1 MRGTDKVESPLG
13 SPRFGFVF
21 GLMLL
26 VTLEVVDT
34 TVVNIILPHLKG
46 SFGATSDQITWSI
59 SSYMVATAIV
69 MPLTGYLVR
78 KFGQS
83 QVLLAGSVGFIISS
97 VFCGLSSSLL
107 MMVFFRL
114 LQGGFGAVLIPI
126 SQALLLDK
134 FSKTDRFVNSCAI

>member
-1 MRGTDKVESPLG
+1 MRENIELKVGEQSP
-13 SPRFGFVF
+13 PVGFII

-26 VTLEVVDT
+26 VTLEVIDT

-69 MPLTGYLVR
+69 MLSYGYLVR

-83 QVLLAGSVGFIISS
+83 EVLICGA
-97 VFCGLSSSLL
+97 VFLLLLQSYAEFLNSLEI
-107 MMVFFRL
+107 MAN

-126 SQALLLDK
+126 SQALLLNK
-134 FSKTDRFVNSCAI
+134 FPKTKRNQIMA